1 MAFDFFFVV
10 AQSSEEASQLVRQAR
25 HGARPASH
33 AQEVRMRRLVVR
45 LLEVS
50 PKAVVRPYAGGFAH
64 GVWVGEG
71 RFPDL
76 EIGPQSVFCSFHPVL
91 GPQADRH
98 MRELIALFEELG
110 YMAFDPQAGR
120 VVTSGNFSF
129 AQAPSAQSRCTQ
141 KPWWKFWQGRWRAAT
156 R

>member
-10 AQSSEEASQLVRQAR
+10 AQSSEEASQLVRQGR

-33 AQEVRMRRLVVR
+33 AEEVRMRRLVVR

-71 RFPDL
+71 NFPDI

-91 GPQADRH
+91 GPDADRH

-110 YMAFDPQAGR
+110 YIAFDPQAGR
-120 VVTSGNFSF
+120 AVTSKDFSF
-129 AQAPSAQSRCTQ
+129 TQARPAVPRLSK
-141 KPWWKFWQGRWRAAT
+141 KPWWKFW
-156 R
+156 